1 MSEGRI
7 VFDVP
12 AHLADRRELGAFMGG
27 KALGAPQPAGQAV
40 LTPEAA

>member
-12 AHLADRRELGAFMGG
+12 ARQADRRELGAFMGG
-27 KALGAPQPAGQAV
+27 KAHVESPIPVGLI
-40 LTPEAA
+40 PEAA